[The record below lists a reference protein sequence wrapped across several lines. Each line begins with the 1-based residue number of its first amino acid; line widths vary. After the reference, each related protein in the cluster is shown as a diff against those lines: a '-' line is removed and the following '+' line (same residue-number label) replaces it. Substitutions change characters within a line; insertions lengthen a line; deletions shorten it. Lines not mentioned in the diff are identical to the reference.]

1 MKNANY
7 QMIFCVVNA
16 GFSQVVMEAA
26 RSAGARGGTL
36 IHGRGTAN
44 KEAEKRFHI
53 VVQPDKEIV
62 MILVNKEIKDDVM
75 IALNKAVGL
84 ETAGQGIAFSVP
96 VDRVIG
102 ISEDNGQEKKEKN

>member
-7 QMIFCVVNA
+7 QLIFCVVNA

-26 RSAGARGGTL
+26 KSVGARGGTL

-44 KEAEKRFHI
+44 KEAEKRFQI

-62 MILVNKEIKDDVM
+62 MILVKKEIKDEVLT
-75 IALNKAVGL
+75 ALNKAAGL

-96 VDRVIG
+96 VDRVVG
-102 ISEDNGQEKKEKN
+102 ISEDNN

>member
-1 MKNANY
+1 
-7 QMIFCVVNA
+7 V
-16 GFSQVVMEAA
+16 GE
-26 RSAGARGGTL
+26 
-36 IHGRGTAN
+36 
-44 KEAEKRFHI
+44 
-53 VVQPDKEIV
+53 PDKEIV
-62 MILVNKEIKDDVM
+62 MIVVNKEFKDDVM